1 VIHTLYRRATHT
13 FHTPSWV
20 TSYLLLVFLSSS
32 SLQFVFS
39 EQLRFEH
46 QLRSQL
52 LWFQNGLQVD
62 QTSTNRE
69 QRASSKFESQSTN
82 QPCFNQASKATKIQ
96 GPSDSRASKSC
107 TEPALRLCFCHHWDP
122 ETIQGLKW
130 SPDRSSKRRFL
141 KTKTCHIQRAK
152 SFTQHQT
159 ASEKE
164 TSQPLLD
171 TIPVL
176 LFDFHCMS
184 QTLKP
189 FLFISTATNRLDIK
203 CHMVQS
209 SQQLFAVIP
218 SCKCK

>member
-1 VIHTLYRRATHT
+1 MV
-13 FHTPSWV
+13 
-20 TSYLLLVFLSSS
+20 
-32 SLQFVFS
+32 
-39 EQLRFEH
+39 
-46 QLRSQL
+46 
-52 LWFQNGLQVD
+52 QNGLQVD

-82 QPCFNQASKATKIQ
+82 QPCFNQASKATRIQ

-159 ASEKE
+159 ANKKE

-203 CHMVQS
+203 CHTVQS
-209 SQQLFAVIP
+209 SQQSKEARTPASYKPFSTVCHDPFVQMQMTSLNLAVLNP
-218 SCKCK
+218 

>member
-1 VIHTLYRRATHT
+1 MV
-13 FHTPSWV
+13 
-20 TSYLLLVFLSSS
+20 
-32 SLQFVFS
+32 
-39 EQLRFEH
+39 
-46 QLRSQL
+46 
-52 LWFQNGLQVD
+52 QNGLQVD
-62 QTSTNRE
+62 QTSTNQE
-69 QRASSKFESQSTN
+69 QRASSKFKSRSTN
-82 QPCFNQASKATKIQ
+82 QPCFNQASKATRIQ
-96 GPSDSRASKSC
+96 GPSDGRASKSC

-189 FLFISTATNRLDIK
+189 FLFTSTATNRLDIK
-203 CHMVQS
+203 CHTVQS
-209 SQQLFAVIP
+209 SQQSKEARTPASYKPFSTVCHDPFVQRQMTSLNLAALNP
-218 SCKCK
+218 